1 MTFWKGDP
9 FMAIDRKRAIEDLA
23 QIKMKGN
30 TDGLMPAMGVLI
42 QFLPV
47 SFWNSF
53 SEKMLKAGGSL
64 YYRTVEKGLERAA
77 HECGYH
83 TGYGIVN
90 SDEFNAVVGPMIE
103 KVPEDVL
110 HGAYAVF
117 TAWGWADAE
126 IVELVPQERMV
137 VRAYGYY
144 EAEIRDTFPVRRPC
158 AYMIQGVSAAFM
170 DIAYG
175 GPYPEGLYK
184 YKCRQTKGIEVGDP
198 YGEFVVVP
206 A

>member
-1 MTFWKGDP
+1 
-9 FMAIDRKRAIEDLA
+9 MAIDRERAIAELA

-42 QFLPV
+42 QFLPS
-47 SFWNSF
+47 SFWNGF
-53 SEKMLKAGGSL
+53 TEKMLQAAGQAH
-64 YYRTVEKGLERAA
+64 YAKVERELERAA

-90 SDEFNAVVGPMIE
+90 SVEFQAIVGPMIK

-117 TAWGWADAE
+117 TAWGWANAE

-137 VRAYGYY
+137 VHAYSYY
-144 EAEIRDTFPVRRPC
+144 EAEIRDTFPVKKPC

-175 GPYPEGLYK
+175 GAYPNGLNTF
-184 YKCRQTKGIEVGDP
+184 KCTQTKGLEVGDP
-198 YGEFVVVP
+198 RGEFIVTK

>member
-1 MTFWKGDP
+1 
-9 FMAIDRKRAIEDLA
+9 MAIDRQRAVSELA

-42 QFLPV
+42 QFLPT
-47 SFWNSF
+47 SFWNGF
-53 SEKMLKAGGSL
+53 TEKMLKSAGVTAYSK
-64 YYRTVEKGLERAA
+64 VERELERAA

-83 TGYGIVN
+83 TGFGIVN
-90 SDEFNAVVGPMIE
+90 SDEFKAIVGPMIE

-117 TAWGWADAE
+117 TAWGWANAE
-126 IVELVPQERMV
+126 IVDLVPRERMV
-137 VRAYGYY
+137 VRAYNYY
-144 EAEIRDTFPVRRPC
+144 ESEIRDTFPVKKPC

-175 GPYPEGLYK
+175 DTYPNGLNT
-184 YKCRQTKGIEVGDP
+184 YKCKQTKGIEVGDT
-198 YGEFVVVP
+198 YGEFVVTK

>member
-1 MTFWKGDP
+1 
-9 FMAIDRKRAIEDLA
+9 MAIDRSKAVADLS

-42 QFLPV
+42 QFLPA

-53 SEKMLKAGGSL
+53 TEKMLRAAGNAHYSA
-64 YYRTVEKGLERAA
+64 VAAGLERAA

-83 TGYGIVN
+83 TGYGIIN
-90 SDEFNAVVGPMIE
+90 SDEFKAAVGPMIQ
-103 KVPEDVL
+103 KVPDDVL

-117 TAWGWADAE
+117 TAWGWANAE
-126 IVELVPQERMV
+126 IVELVANERMT
-137 VRAYGYY
+137 VRAYSYY
-144 EAEIRDTFPVRRPC
+144 EAEIRDTLTVRRPC

-170 DIAYG
+170 DLGYG
-175 GPYPEGLYK
+175 QPYPNGLGTFR
-184 YKCRQTKGIEVGDP
+184 CEQTKGIEVGDP
-198 YGEFVVVP
+198 YGEFVVVK